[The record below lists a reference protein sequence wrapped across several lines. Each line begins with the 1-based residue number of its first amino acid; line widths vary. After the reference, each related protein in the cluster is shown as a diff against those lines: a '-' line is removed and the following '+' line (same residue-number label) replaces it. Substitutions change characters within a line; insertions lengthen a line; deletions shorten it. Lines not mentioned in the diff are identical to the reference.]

1 MQTCWV
7 LDAGLPGRAILL
19 GERKEQGLGHGE
31 EQERGAGQG
40 GTYTVSAAALLLGTT
55 RRVLPD
61 AVPQPS
67 SLETF
72 ISIILHVT
80 KFYTIEIRNA
90 FPPYA
95 GISRTGNDSNP
106 QKLADDFQP

>member
-61 AVPQPS
+61 AVPPPS
-67 SLETF
+67 APAPTM
-72 ISIILHVT
+72 V
-80 KFYTIEIRNA
+80 
-90 FPPYA
+90 
-95 GISRTGNDSNP
+95 G
-106 QKLADDFQP
+106 